1 MRKYDPRREIRHISC
16 CNLNKVSIRNTNL
29 RITFL
34 LVVCSVC
41 SMILSTLRDLFTHY
55 DVPCG
60 DILHPNQSSCI
71 KAALQTI
78 LNNGFESLKVYFT
91 LFLIIHVLQGKFVL
105 KPFLINVLRS
115 TLLLTINAAG
125 FPIFGCLFYRIFGV
139 VFKYNVAFVSGVL
152 ASSIAYPVESRSRQ
166 RLLTPY
172 IASNCIE
179 SVINSLLSRNLLPSI
194 PYLDVLLFMLVSG
207 RICGR
212 LSSSPST
219 TGFNDS
225 VFALLTNPM
234 EIVARRFSSFHLAL
248 YLYSTKLLTKSPIL
262 KIPLL
267 LTAGCVWGLFI
278 GLSYNIVLMTIKRVS
293 RLLSGAKGES
303 ATGRGIRGRR
313 RFNWNVPVFLAGYIG
328 LFMLCKHIL
337 RNMTPLSDKLSDSIA
352 GLLAG
357 SAISIYRFPSLSLYL
372 FIKELQSLSKALM
385 HSGYLPRVP
394 YLNYILYVI
403 TCSTLVHC
411 VIFESKNVNPAY
423 MQFAYKITGPLVFD
437 IHAYLSSL

>member
-1 MRKYDPRREIRHISC
+1 
-16 CNLNKVSIRNTNL
+16 
-29 RITFL
+29 
-34 LVVCSVC
+34 
-41 SMILSTLRDLFTHY
+41 MIEFSKD
-55 DVPCG
+55 
-60 DILHPNQSSCI
+60 
-71 KAALQTI
+71 
-78 LNNGFESLKVYFT
+78 
-91 LFLIIHVLQGKFVL
+91 
-105 KPFLINVLRS
+105 VLRS
-115 TLLLTINAAG
+115 TLFLAINGTGISSLICLL
-125 FPIFGCLFYRIFGV
+125 YKIFGV
-139 VFKYNVAFVSGVL
+139 VYKYNIGFIPTFI
-152 ASSIAYPVESRSRQ
+152 SSLIAYPIESRSRQ
-166 RLLTPY
+166 RVLTPY
-172 IASNCIE
+172 MVSNCVDT
-179 SVINSLLSRNLLPSI
+179 VIRVLVSRNLLPSI

-248 YLYSTKLLTKSPIL
+248 SLYSTKLLTKSPIL

-267 LTAGCVWGLFI
+267 LSAGCAWGLFI

-293 RLLSGAKGES
+293 RLLSGAKGAS
-303 ATGRGIRGRR
+303 ATGRGIRSRR

-403 TCSTLVHC
+403 ACAIQFHYV
-411 VIFESKNVNPAY
+411 VFETENVTPSYLRN
-423 MQFAYKITGPLVFD
+423 MNNFVGP
-437 IHAYLSSL
+437 SLLNINKYFSN

>member
-1 MRKYDPRREIRHISC
+1 M
-16 CNLNKVSIRNTNL
+16 
-29 RITFL
+29 
-34 LVVCSVC
+34 LV
-41 SMILSTLRDLFTHY
+41 
-55 DVPCG
+55 
-60 DILHPNQSSCI
+60 
-71 KAALQTI
+71 
-78 LNNGFESLKVYFT
+78 
-91 LFLIIHVLQGKFVL
+91 
-105 KPFLINVLRS
+105 
-115 TLLLTINAAG
+115 
-125 FPIFGCLFYRIFGV
+125 
-139 VFKYNVAFVSGVL
+139 
-152 ASSIAYPVESRSRQ
+152 
-166 RLLTPY
+166 
-172 IASNCIE
+172 
-179 SVINSLLSRNLLPSI
+179 SRNLLPSI

-234 EIVARRFSSFHLAL
+234 EIVARKFSSFHLAL
-248 YLYSTKLLTKSPIL
+248 SLYSTKLLTKSPIL

-278 GLSYNIVLMTIKRVS
+278 GLSYNVVSMTIKRVS
-293 RLLSGAKGES
+293 RLLSGAKGAS
-303 ATGRGIRGRR
+303 ATGREIRSRR

-328 LFMLCKHIL
+328 LFMICKHIL

-357 SAISIYRFPSLSLYL
+357 STISIYRFPSLSLYL

-403 TCSTLVHC
+403 ACAIQFHC
-411 VIFESKNVNPAY
+411 VIFETENVTPSYVNFINTFSGGII
-423 MQFAYKITGPLVFD
+423 QQVINFLNENECRND
-437 IHAYLSSL
+437 

>member
-1 MRKYDPRREIRHISC
+1 
-16 CNLNKVSIRNTNL
+16 
-29 RITFL
+29 
-34 LVVCSVC
+34 
-41 SMILSTLRDLFTHY
+41 MILSTLRDLLTYY
-55 DVPCG
+55 DASCFHV
-60 DILHPNQSSCI
+60 LHPEQRSCI
-71 KAALQTI
+71 AANFDTMLQ
-78 LNNGFESLKVYFT
+78 LGAQSLKVYFV
-91 LFLIIHVLQGKFVL
+91 LFLLFRVFQGRFSLMEFSKD
-105 KPFLINVLRS
+105 VLRS
-115 TLLLTINAAG
+115 TLFLAINGTGISSLICLL
-125 FPIFGCLFYRIFGV
+125 YKIFGV
-139 VFKYNVAFVSGVL
+139 VYKYNIGFIPTFI
-152 ASSIAYPVESRSRQ
+152 SSLIAYPIESRSRQ
-166 RLLTPY
+166 RVLTPY
-172 IASNCIE
+172 MVSNCVDT
-179 SVINSLLSRNLLPSI
+179 VIRVLVSRNLLPSI

-212 LSSSPST
+212 LSVSPST

-234 EIVARRFSSFHLAL
+234 EIVGRRSSSFHLAL
-248 YLYSTKLLTKSPIL
+248 SLYSTKLLPKSPIL

-278 GLSYNIVLMTIKRVS
+278 GLSYNIVSMTIKRVS

-303 ATGRGIRGRR
+303 ATGRGIRSRR

-357 SAISIYRFPSLSLYL
+357 STISIYRFPSLSLYL
-372 FIKELQSLSKALM
+372 FIKELQSLSKGLM

-403 TCSTLVHC
+403 ACAIQFHYV
-411 VIFESKNVNPAY
+411 VFETENVTPSYLRN
-423 MQFAYKITGPLVFD
+423 MSNFVGP
-437 IHAYLSSL
+437 SLLNINKYFSN

>member
-1 MRKYDPRREIRHISC
+1 
-16 CNLNKVSIRNTNL
+16 
-29 RITFL
+29 
-34 LVVCSVC
+34 
-41 SMILSTLRDLFTHY
+41 MILSTLKHLSSYYETN
-55 DVPCG
+55 CKE
-60 DILHPNQSSCI
+60 LAHPEEDSCV
-71 KAALQTI
+71 KAGIHISLSVLIQ
-78 LNNGFESLKVYFT
+78 SLKMYIPFY
-91 LFLIIHVLQGKFVL
+91 LFIRVIRWKLDFKAFV
-105 KPFLINVLRS
+105 KDVLRS
-115 TLLLTINAAG
+115 TLFLLIYGGGCESLNCV
-125 FPIFGCLFYRIFGV
+125 FDKIFNVMYKFNVIFTPCLIC
-139 VFKYNVAFVSGVL
+139 
-152 ASSIAYPVESRSRQ
+152 SSISYSIESRARQ
-166 RLLTPY
+166 RIIAPY
-172 IASNCIE
+172 SYAVFIDTLAR
-179 SVINSLLSRNLLPSI
+179 VLVSRNLLPSI

-212 LSSSPST
+212 LSSSPSI

-248 YLYSTKLLTKSPIL
+248 SLYSTKLLTKSPIL

-278 GLSYNIVLMTIKRVS
+278 GLSYNVVLMTIKRVS

-357 SAISIYRFPSLSLYL
+357 STISIYRFPFLSLYL
-372 FIKELQSLSKALM
+372 FIKELQSLSKGLM

-394 YLNYILYVI
+394 YLNYILYI
-403 TCSTLVHC
+403 IACSFIFHF
-411 VIFESKNVNPAY
+411 VIFETENVTPS
-423 MQFAYKITGPLVFD
+423 
-437 IHAYLSSL
+437 YLSFTHTASGGRMQQTEKRLREKDCIY

>member
-1 MRKYDPRREIRHISC
+1 
-16 CNLNKVSIRNTNL
+16 
-29 RITFL
+29 
-34 LVVCSVC
+34 
-41 SMILSTLRDLFTHY
+41 MILSTLRHLFSYYETN
-55 DVPCG
+55 CKE
-60 DILHPNQSSCI
+60 LMHPEEDSCI
-71 KAALQTI
+71 KAGI
-78 LNNGFESLKVYFT
+78 HVSWSVFKESLKVYIPLY
-91 LFLIIHVLQGKFVL
+91 LFLRVIQGKLDLNTFV
-105 KPFLINVLRS
+105 KDVLRS
-115 TLLLTINAAG
+115 TLFLMINGPGIVFYNCLLYKIVHIVYKFTVTFSSCILTAA
-125 FPIFGCLFYRIFGV
+125 
-139 VFKYNVAFVSGVL
+139 
-152 ASSIAYPVESRSRQ
+152 IAYPIESRSRQ
-166 RLLTPY
+166 RVLAPY
-172 IASNCIE
+172 IVSNCIDT
-179 SVINSLLSRNLLPSI
+179 VIRVLVSRNLLPFI

-248 YLYSTKLLTKSPIL
+248 SLYSTKLLTKSPIL

-293 RLLSGAKGES
+293 RLLRGAKGES

-357 SAISIYRFPSLSLYL
+357 STISIYRFPSLSLYL
-372 FIKELQSLSKALM
+372 FIKELQSLSKGLM

-394 YLNYILYVI
+394 YINYIIYVI
-403 TCSTLVHC
+403 ACAIQFHC
-411 VIFESKNVNPAY
+411 VIFETENVTPSYVN
-423 MQFAYKITGPLVFD
+423 FVNTFSGGVVYKMRSCIKEKECV
-437 IHAYLSSL
+437 YYEC